1 MVHELTFN
9 ASFVFLNSKIK
20 NFLKFI
26 FDCAECSLLC
36 VDFTCGEWGYSL
48 AVLHEILIAVASLV
62 EHEPWG
68 AWASVAGA
76 PGP

>member
-1 MVHELTFN
+1 MLPF
-9 ASFVFLNSKIK
+9 FLNNKIK
-20 NFLKFI
+20 IFFKFI
-26 FDCAECSLLC
+26 FDCAECSLLR
-36 VDFTCGEWGYSL
+36 VDFTCGERGYSL
-48 AVLHEILIAVASLV
+48 AMVHELLIAVASLV

>member
-1 MVHELTFN
+1 MIFYLLAVLGFCYGLAFRGGYSLAMVHEL
-9 ASFVFLNSKIK
+9 
-20 NFLKFI
+20 
-26 FDCAECSLLC
+26 
-36 VDFTCGEWGYSL
+36 
-48 AVLHEILIAVASLV
+48 LIAVASLV